1 VAELHEFLADDLK
14 GKYQIERELG
24 RGGMATVFLATDLR
38 GDRKVAIKVLDPDLA
53 VAMGARRFQR
63 EFQITLSLTHP
74 NILPVYDSGEAAES
88 LYYVMPYVTGDSLRK
103 RLQTEKQLG
112 IEDALRITIDL
123 ASALEFAHQKGVIHR
138 DIKPENV
145 LFDENGR
152 AILADFGIARAI
164 SSMGN
169 ETKLTQ
175 TGLTLGTAAYMSP
188 EQGAA
193 EPHLDGRSDLY
204 SLACVTYEMLVGEPP
219 FTGAS
224 SMTVMARHAMEEPPS
239 LTVVRPTIDD
249 DVEDVVLRALSK
261 SPADRY
267 PTVGLYAEALQ
278 ACLTSGRTT
287 TRRIP
292 GDRRATPRRGR
303 GTQEVRAQRRRKRL
317 AIGALA
323 VLPLVAAGAALAWRA
338 NAGNAS
344 APVSGEEGALL
355 RRVAVLYFDD
365 ASPDKRLTHLA
376 DGLTE
381 ALITEL
387 RQVSALNVVSENG
400 VAQFRDS
407 ELSRDSIARALNV
420 GLLTTGSVEEVRDKL
435 RVTVRLI
442 DGQSGVEIR
451 SRAFEQPSKDLLAI
465 RDTVAHQVAYFL
477 RQRLGEEVRLR
488 QLKAETENA
497 SAWSLVFRAR
507 RARKDGE
514 AAIQEDDEA
523 SARQRFVLA
532 DSLFDQAARL
542 DPRWATPH
550 AERASLDYRRARL
563 ASEPADASAFIS
575 SGLAHADR
583 ALVLA
588 PTNPDALE
596 MRGTL
601 RYLRWLL
608 RLVPDTVDASRLLAE
623 VQSDLER
630 AVQLNPSQASAWSVL
645 SHLHSQKPDFAEVKI
660 AARRAYDADAYL
672 SSADVVLWR
681 LYGASYQLEQFD
693 DAKRWCAEGQRRFER
708 DPRFVQCQ
716 LWLMTTRAES
726 ADVARSWKLLE
737 ELRDLTPPRAWEYQ
751 RREGQ
756 MLVAAALAR
765 AGLADSARR
774 VLQRSRGDAEIDP
787 ARELLSIEA
796 FVRTLLRDS
805 TDRRESLRLLEQYL
819 AANPDH
825 REGMTKDH
833 AWWWRDLRDDPRF
846 QELVG
851 GRS

>member
-1 VAELHEFLADDLK
+1 VAELLEYLAEDLK
-14 GKYQIERELG
+14 GKYAIERELG
-24 RGGMATVFLATDLR
+24 RGGMATVFLATDLEA
-38 GDRKVAIKVLDPDLA
+38 DRKVALKVLDPDLA

-74 NILPVYDSGEAAES
+74 NILPVYDSGEAADS

-103 RLQTEKQLG
+103 RLQTEKQLP
-112 IEDALRITIDL
+112 IEEALRITIDL

-145 LFDENGR
+145 LFDESGR

-224 SMTVMARHAMEEPPS
+224 SMTIMARHAMEEPPS

-249 DVEDVVLRALSK
+249 DVEDIVLRALSK

-267 PTVGLYAEALQ
+267 ATVGDYAEALQ
-278 ACLTSGRTT
+278 ACLTTGRTT

-303 GTQEVRAQRRRKRL
+303 GAQLDKAKRSRRRMM
-317 AIGALA
+317 IGALA
-323 VLPLVAAGAALAWRA
+323 IVPLVAASAAVAWRA

-344 APVSGEEGALL
+344 AASPEEAALL

-365 ASPDKRLTHLA
+365 ATPDNRLTHLA

-381 ALITEL
+381 ALIAEL
-387 RQVSALNVVSENG
+387 RQVSGLSVVSENG
-400 VAQFRDS
+400 VAPFREADV
-407 ELSRDSIARALNV
+407 SRDSIARALDV
-420 GLLTTGSVEEVRDKL
+420 GLLATGSLEEVKDKL
-435 RVTVRLI
+435 RVTVRLV

-451 SRAFEQPSKDLLAI
+451 SRAFEQPTKDLLAI
-465 RDTVAHQVAYFL
+465 RDTVAHQVALFL
-477 RQRLGEEVRLR
+477 RQRLGEEINLR
-488 QLKAETENA
+488 ELKAGTENA
-497 SAWSLVFRAR
+497 SAWSLLFRAR
-507 RARKDGE
+507 RARKDAE
-514 AAIQEDDEA
+514 VAMQEDDEA
-523 SARQRFVLA
+523 TAQQRFALA
-532 DSLFDQAARL
+532 DSLLDQAARL
-542 DPRWATPH
+542 DARWPTPH
-550 AERASLDYRRARL
+550 TERATLAYRRARL
-563 ASEPADASAFIS
+563 AHEPADAATSIT
-575 SGLAHADR
+575 SGLTHAER
-583 ALVLA
+583 ALALA
-588 PTNPDALE
+588 PTDPDALE
-596 MRGTL
+596 ARGTL

-608 RLVPDTVDASRLLAE
+608 RLTPDSVDRSRLLAE
-623 VQSDLER
+623 AKADLDR
-630 AVQLNPSQASAWSVL
+630 AVQINPSQASAWSVL
-645 SHLHSQKPDFAEVKI
+645 SHLHAQKPDFTEVKI

-681 LYGASYQLEQFD
+681 LYAASYELEQFD
-693 DAKRWCAEGQRRFER
+693 DAKRWCAEGGRRFDG
-708 DPRFVQCQ
+708 DPRFIQCQ
-716 LWLMTTRAES
+716 LWLMTTRAEPP
-726 ADVARSWKLLE
+726 DVPRAWQLLE
-737 ELRDLTPPRAWEYQ
+737 ELRDRTPSREWEYQ

-765 AGLADSARR
+765 AQLADSARR
-774 VLQRSRGDAEIDP
+774 VLERSRAEAEIDP
-787 ARELLSIEA
+787 GRDLLSIEA
-796 FVRTLLRDS
+796 FVRTLLPDS
-805 TDRRESLRLLEQYL
+805 TDRAESLRLLGQYL
-819 AANPDH
+819 AVNPEH
-825 REGMTKDH
+825 REGMTRDH
-833 AWWWRDLRDDPRF
+833 SWWWRDLRNDPRF
-846 QELVG
+846 QKLVSG
-851 GRS
+851 TS